1 MMTQV
6 QGGKPETVHAGEA
19 FYESPTDIH
28 IASRNASTTQPAKL
42 LVFFVNKTGAPAT
55 SYLQTGDAAR

>member
-6 QGGKPETVHAGEA
+6 EGGKPETVHAGEA

-28 IASRNASTTQPAKL
+28 IAIATRVRRNPQSFL
-42 LVFFVNKTGAPAT
+42 SSL
-55 SYLQTGDAAR
+55 